1 MPNMLTDE
9 DWEDLLKRI
18 KHGNCTPFI
27 GAGACVGKIP
37 LGSQIAQKWALAH
50 KYPLNDCSDLSRVAQ
65 YLAVTRDPMI
75 PKEEIRDIIK
85 KHLDEIDIQYF
96 KIPDEPHGV
105 LADLPLPVY
114 ITTNYDDF
122 MMQALKSRNKKPK
135 QELCRWNQYIRGMKP
150 NREMKPKDSELNPDA
165 SNPVVFHFHGCYK
178 TPNSLVLT
186 EDDYFDFIVNISRY
200 DDLIPARI
208 QEAITDASL
217 LFIGYKIADLDIR
230 VLLRSLFEQTRKRIH
245 LSVQLVPDVGSIEQ
259 KEQAQKY
266 LDKYFGNLNIRVYW
280 GDCREFSAELKRR
293 WEDYKHGK

>member
-122 MMQALKSRNKKPK
+122 MMQALRSRNKMPK
-135 QELCRWNQYIRGMKP
+135 KELCRWNKYIREIIPRTSK
-150 NREMKPKDSELNPDA
+150 LNPDI
-165 SNPVVFHFHGCYK
+165 SNPVVFHLHGSYEI
-178 TPNSLVLT
+178 PESLVLT
-186 EDDYFDFIVNISRY
+186 EDDW
-200 DDLIPARI
+200 
-208 QEAITDASL
+208 
-217 LFIGYKIADLDIR
+217 AD
-230 VLLRSLFEQTRKRIH
+230 E
-245 LSVQLVPDVGSIEQ
+245 
-259 KEQAQKY
+259 
-266 LDKYFGNLNIRVYW
+266 N
-280 GDCREFSAELKRR
+280 
-293 WEDYKHGK
+293 